1 MKVEIRAERLREEIA
16 RSGRKSRQPYEA
28 GLKRKLVEYAQQ
40 RKREGASYVAIGE
53 ELGIVWPTIAEWIG
67 REPKKR
73 LRAGFQR
80 VEVREVAQA
89 PSAALVVVHTSGTRV
104 EGLDVAGV
112 ADLLRR
118 LA

>member
-16 RSGRKSRQPYEA
+16 RSGRKPRQPFGA
-28 GLKRKLVEYAQQ
+28 ALKRKLVEYAQQ
-40 RKREGASYVAIGE
+40 RKREGASYVAIGA
-53 ELGIVWPTIAEWIG
+53 ELGVVWPTIAEWIG
-67 REPKKR
+67 RGPKKL

-80 VEVREVAQA
+80 VEVREVTP
-89 PSAALVVVHTSGTRV
+89 PSSPSLVVVHSSGTRV
-104 EGLDVAGV
+104 EGLDIAGV